1 MASLEELNTTRT
13 LKLEALRQ
21 FGMEPYPAKVPR
33 TFSLADARANF
44 AEYEKSAKAVS
55 LAGRVM
61 AIRGQGAI
69 LFLVL
74 DDGTTTFQAVV
85 KKDTLDAKLFD
96 LLIRAVDIGDIIS
109 VTGTLFTTQRGEQSI
124 LVTSWTMAAKTLLPL
139 PEKWHGLADP
149 DEKLRKR
156 YLDFI
161 MEPEMRDLF
170 KKKAKFWQVTRKFLD
185 EEGFL
190 EVETPTLELT
200 TGGAEATPFRTHLND
215 YDMDVFLRISIGELW
230 QKRLMAAG
238 FPKTFEIG
246 RAYRN
251 EGTSPEH
258 AQEFTNLEFYWS
270 YADYKDG
277 MELVIKLYR
286 KLALEVFG
294 KTKFTAR
301 GFDFDLADEWKL
313 IDYSEEIKRQTGID
327 IHIATDSE
335 LLAKLK
341 EIGVSYEGANHE
353 RFIDT
358 LWKYCR
364 KNIAGPAFLVNHPT
378 IVAPLAKSNL
388 ADEGKAQIA
397 DTVQMF
403 QPIIAGSEIGR
414 GYSELNDPIDQ
425 RRRFEEQ
432 RKLLEKGD
440 TEAMMPDWEF
450 VEMLDHGMPPTC
462 GFGFGE
468 RLFAVLAGKPLREVQ
483 LFPFVRPKK

>member
-1 MASLEELNTTRT
+1 MASIEELRTTRT
-13 LKLEALRQ
+13 AKLEALRK
-21 FGMEPYPAKVPR
+21 FGMDSYPAKVPR
-33 TFSLADARANF
+33 TFALSDARSNF
-44 AEYEKSAKAVS
+44 AEYEKSTRLVS
-55 LAGRVM
+55 LVGRVM

-74 DDGTTTFQAVV
+74 NDGKSTFQAVV
-85 KKDTLDAKLFD
+85 KKDTLDVKFFE
-96 LLIRAVDIGDIIS
+96 LLTQAVDIGDIIS

-124 LVTSWTMAAKTLLPL
+124 LVVSWTMATKALLPL

-149 DEKLRKR
+149 DEKIRKR

-161 MEPEMRDLF
+161 MDPELREIF
-170 KKKAKFWQVTRKFLD
+170 NKKSKFWQVTRRFLED
-185 EEGFL
+185 EGFQ

-215 YDMDVFLRISIGELW
+215 YDIDVYLRISIGELW

-238 FPKTFEIG
+238 FSKTFEIG

-258 AQEFTNLEFYWS
+258 AQEFTNMEFYWS

-277 MELVIKLYR
+277 MELVTRMYR
-286 KLALEVFG
+286 KIATDVFG
-294 KTKFTAR
+294 TTKFETR
-301 GFDFDLADEWKL
+301 GHKFDLADEWKL
-313 IDYSEEIKRQTGID
+313 VDYSEEIKNQTGID
-327 IHIATDSE
+327 IHKATDEE
-335 LLAKLK
+335 LRKKLIELK
-341 EIGVSYEGANHE
+341 VTYDGANRE

-364 KNIAGPAFLVNHPT
+364 KNISGPAFLVNHPT
-378 IVAPLAKSNL
+378 LVAPLAKNVSGNT
-388 ADEGKAQIA
+388 DI
-397 DTVQMF
+397 VQMF
-403 QPIIAGSEIGR
+403 QPILAGSEIGR

-425 RRRFEEQ
+425 RMRFERQ

-468 RLFAVLAGKPLREVQ
+468 RLFAVLVGKPLRDVQ
-483 LFPFVRPKK
+483 MFPFVRPKKL